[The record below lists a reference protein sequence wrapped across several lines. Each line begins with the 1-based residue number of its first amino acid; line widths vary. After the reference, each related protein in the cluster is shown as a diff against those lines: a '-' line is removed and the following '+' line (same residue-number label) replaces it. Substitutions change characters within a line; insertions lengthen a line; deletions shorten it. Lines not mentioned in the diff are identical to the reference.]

1 MKARVQLRRTPTP
14 PLPIS
19 ALSLCHQGDIAQG
32 APVFFL
38 SGMKAQPCICTINHL
53 GSCDVRIKMFISFL
67 LHVSN

>member
-32 APVFFL
+32 APVFFIRYEGSAL
-38 SGMKAQPCICTINHL
+38 HL
-53 GSCDVRIKMFISFL
+53 
-67 LHVSN
+67 HH